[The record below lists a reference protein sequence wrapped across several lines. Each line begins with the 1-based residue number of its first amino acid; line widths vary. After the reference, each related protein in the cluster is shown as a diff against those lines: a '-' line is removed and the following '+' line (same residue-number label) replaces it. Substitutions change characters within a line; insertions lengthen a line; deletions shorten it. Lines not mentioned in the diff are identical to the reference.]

1 MSLFL
6 YDIVVTLLLFTQ
18 DFTIGGRRKSISNQ
32 KNSLIYIYIYNDH
45 PKCSQLF
52 KVLEQIDKNIKYVK
66 TETQNQRTEF
76 GSPKE
81 VCNLE
86 QGF

>member
-1 MSLFL
+1 MVMSLFL

-18 DFTIGGRRKSISNQ
+18 DCTISRESLFQVRKI
-32 KNSLIYIYIYNDH
+32 LWYIVNDH

-76 GSPKE
+76 GSP
-81 VCNLE
+81 LLL
-86 QGF
+86 GM